1 MDELLNQT
9 SEMRS
14 DFENVM
20 TSKIKTFQKVA
31 DSFNEFLP
39 EVKAKKIDENE
50 KRILNETSALLDNYQ
65 TKIKEKE
72 SEVLKR
78 LTDIVSPK
86 RSSGIASEIAA
97 GESQFQSALNL
108 INTKNK
114 ALIKAELEKSLP
126 NRNRDDFNFA
136 IWEILKYSDLG
147 KDFHNEVIEMFID
160 YTGVQDY
167 ALINKALE
175 EIKEI
180 KTQISY
186 HRAAIRSGKLNNNY
200 QVNRSIKNNLKLK
213 SKAER

>member
-1 MDELLNQT
+1 MNELLEQT
-9 SEMRS
+9 SEMRT

-20 TSKIKTFQKVA
+20 SAKIKNFLKVA
-31 DSFNEFLP
+31 DSFDEFLP
-39 EVKAKKIDENE
+39 EVKTKKIEENE
-50 KRILNETSALLDNYQ
+50 KRILNETSSLLDNYQ
-65 TKIKEKE
+65 TKIREKE

-86 RSSGIASEIAA
+86 RSSGIASEMTA

-136 IWEILKYSDLG
+136 IWEVLKYSDLG
-147 KDFHNEVIEMFID
+147 KDFHDEVIQMFSN

-167 ALINKALE
+167 ALVNEALD

-186 HRAAIRSGKLNNNY
+186 HRSAIRSGKLNNNY
-200 QVNRSIKNNLKLK
+200 QVNRSIKNNLKIK
-213 SKAER
+213 KQS